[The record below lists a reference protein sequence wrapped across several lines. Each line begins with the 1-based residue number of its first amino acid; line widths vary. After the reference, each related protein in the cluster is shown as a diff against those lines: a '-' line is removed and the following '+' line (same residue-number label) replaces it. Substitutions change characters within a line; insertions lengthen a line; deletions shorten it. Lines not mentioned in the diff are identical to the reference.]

1 MLTRSRFIGASLAC
15 LLPFAAPAQTW
26 PTQAIKIILPTPAGI
41 GPDAWLRRIAPRLS
55 ERLGQPVVVENKPGG
70 NGIIGARTVLAATPD
85 GYTLLFTSVAEILAV
100 KYLSPASSFDT
111 TSFVPVMAAMEPQ
124 MFLVASPKLPV
135 KNMQEFIALARS
147 RKGEITFGT
156 SGVGSPFHLTAQSM
170 SQTAHVELTHV
181 PYKGTLAAI
190 QDVIGARLDSG
201 FGSVAGIGQFMQ
213 QGQLRPLAVLSHQR
227 NQRFA
232 DVPTIYEAVPGI
244 TLPPDWFGF
253 WAPSGTPQ
261 SVVAALNKALL
272 WAMDSPD
279 NANWLQ
285 SNGFVQ
291 IGSTPEKQAEMARL
305 GRAAYDPLAKAVNLR
320 PE

>member
-1 MLTRSRFIGASLAC
+1 MLTRSRFLGASLAC

-70 NGIIGARTVLAATPD
+70 NGIIGARSVLAATPD

-124 MFLVASPKLPV
+124 MFLVASPKLPA
-135 KNMQEFIALARS
+135 KNMQEFIALARA

-227 NQRFA
+227 NKRFA

-305 GRAAYDPLAKAVNLR
+305 GRAAYDPLARAVNLR

>member
-1 MLTRSRFIGASLAC
+1 MLTRSRFLGASLAC

-70 NGIIGARTVLAATPD
+70 NGIIGARSVLAATPD

-124 MFLVASPKLPV
+124 MFLVASPKLPA

-227 NQRFA
+227 NKRFA

-305 GRAAYDPLAKAVNLR
+305 GRAAYDPLARAVNLR

>member
-1 MLTRSRFIGASLAC
+1 MLTRSRFLGASLAC

-124 MFLVASPKLPV
+124 MFLVASPKLPA